1 MSDIHDIFKIAIF
14 SPSMETYK
22 LINQEDS
29 IFGYEFSKSY
39 TKTQGAAFGFSHFN
53 LKDQRLTAQF
63 WALDGSKQ
71 WVSVRNLYLKK
82 TSGMILL
89 LDSKQKGW
97 EESANR
103 FIVEFVAVNR
113 FSVPILIVTNAQNQ
127 KLMNQ
132 ITKYKKS
139 IERWTGFGVPIINLN
154 AKEKFDEVLI
164 DFMTNVKNWRAKTV
178 VIQTLRLYFSFDVI
192 TKSQRSV
199 NSILNQLRQIYISRY
214 IRFVDDN
221 YLRSIIIDAA
231 VKAGFEVTDTEI
243 TYKRKMGEDP
253 YDLVRVEDI
262 PKKPKIT
269 KM

>member
-1 MSDIHDIFKIAIF
+1 
-14 SPSMETYK
+14 MENYS
-22 LINQEDS
+22 LINKEDS

-53 LKDQRLTAQF
+53 LEDQRLTAQF
-63 WALDGSKQ
+63 WVLDGSSQ
-71 WVSVRNLYLKK
+71 WVFVRNLYLKK

-89 LDSKQKGW
+89 LDTKQKGW

-113 FSVPILIVTNAQNQ
+113 FSVPILIVTDGQNQ
-127 KLMNQ
+127 NSINQ
-132 ITKYKKS
+132 VTKYKKS
-139 IERWTGFGVPIINLN
+139 VERWTGFRVPIINLDK
-154 AKEKFDEVLI
+154 KENSDEILI
-164 DFMTNVKNWRAKTV
+164 EFMTNVKNWRAKTV
-178 VIQTLRLYFSFDVI
+178 VIQTLKLYFSFDVI

-199 NSILNQLRQIYISRY
+199 NSILNHLRQIYISRY

-221 YLRSIIIDAA
+221 YLRAIIIFAA

-243 TYKRKMGEDP
+243 TYRRKMGEDP
-253 YDLVRVEDI
+253 YDLVRVDET